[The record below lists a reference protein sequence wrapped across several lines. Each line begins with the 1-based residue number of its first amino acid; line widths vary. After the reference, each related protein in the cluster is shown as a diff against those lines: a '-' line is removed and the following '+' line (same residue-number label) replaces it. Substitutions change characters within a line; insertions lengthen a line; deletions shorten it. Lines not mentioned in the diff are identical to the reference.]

1 MARSGL
7 FVRRA
12 VVAAWQAY
20 APLLA
25 LVPASRIFPPQRPA
39 KPEWPFVGYGVPNE
53 LPFEAS
59 CLDGSTIE
67 FAGHAYAETTG
78 SDDDTVGGEEMA
90 GRIAD
95 AMVAAL
101 EAAGPLNL
109 AAHGSPRAGTAYVT
123 WTGTQVIQD
132 GSEADNFHAV
142 VLFRVTVST

>member
-59 CLDGSTIE
+59 CLDVRDLDRH
-67 FAGHAYAETTG
+67 AGYTG
-78 SDDDTVGGEEMA
+78 RQRSG
-90 GRIAD
+90 
-95 AMVAAL
+95 
-101 EAAGPLNL
+101 
-109 AAHGSPRAGTAYVT
+109 
-123 WTGTQVIQD
+123 
-132 GSEADNFHAV
+132 
-142 VLFRVTVST
+142 